1 MLGREFQHEVRMDG
15 QKNGSTNKAGE
26 LNEIPVG
33 MAGNGT
39 SGAGITLKSAA
50 VSLALVLCLGMLIW
64 VKLRLVT
71 NMPRMAYAEPDR
83 REVRPKAPE
92 TPKQQTANAVETH

>member
-1 MLGREFQHEVRMDG
+1 MDG
-15 QKNGSTNKAGE
+15 QTNNRFGGQTNVQAIGQPE
-26 LNEIPVG
+26 QNDIPVG

-39 SGAGITLKSAA
+39 CGASITLKSAA
-50 VSLALVLCLGMLIW
+50 FSIALVLCLGMLIW

-83 REVRPKAPE
+83 REVQPKATE
-92 TPKQQTANAVETH
+92 TPKQQTANAAETH